1 MKSEARAAVFVPHLG
16 CPNDCVFCN
25 QRAIAGVTVPATPED
40 VRVAAERVRNAGA
53 DNAEIAFFGGSFT
66 AIERGYMRLL
76 LDAAKRELEKG
87 GFSGIRIS
95 TRPDCIDA
103 EVLGELKA
111 AGVTIIE
118 LGAQSMRD
126 EVLSKSGRGHTSKDT
141 RRASALIKAQGIRLG
156 LQMMTGLPGDDDEGA
171 LYTANELVKL
181 SPECVRI
188 YPTVVLKNT
197 ALADMYAS
205 GEYAPQTVDDAVSL
219 CVRLVRVFDGAG
231 VKIIRL
237 GLQRT
242 ESCENDAVAGAWHP
256 AFGELVYCEL
266 KYEDM
271 RRFFA
276 ENRPEK
282 GGVYAVSCGSGSV
295 SLFVGHNRRNFTR
308 LGDEFGITMK
318 TDVSGAFPD
327 GTVRRV

>member
-1 MKSEARAAVFVPHLG
+1 MPHLG

-40 VRVAAERVRNAGA
+40 VRIAAERVRNAGA
-53 DNAEIAFFGGSFT
+53 ENAEIAFFGGSFT

-76 LDAAKRELEKG
+76 LEAAKRELDKG

-95 TRPDCIDA
+95 TRPDCVDA
-103 EVLGELKA
+103 EVLEELKA
-111 AGVTIIE
+111 AGVTVIE
-118 LGAQSMRD
+118 LGAQSMND
-126 EVLSKSGRGHTSKDT
+126 EVLFKSGRGHTADDT
-141 RRASALIKAQGIRLG
+141 RRASALIKAKGIRLG

-171 LYTANELVKL
+171 LYTAGEIVKL

-205 GEYAPQTVDDAVSL
+205 GEYAPQTVDDAVAL
-219 CVRLVRVFDGAG
+219 CVRLVRVFDEAG
-231 VKIIRL
+231 VRIIRL

-242 ESCENDAVAGAWHP
+242 ESCENDVVAGAWHP

-282 GGVYAVSCGSGSV
+282 GGAYAVSCGSGSGSV

-318 TDVSGAFPD
+318 ADVSGVFPE
-327 GTVRRV
+327 GTVRRI